1 LESRIKQLET
11 GDASIAEMDRT
22 WSKVFED
29 SEPKFLGM
37 RLLGPGKTSDD
48 VWENREES
56 LTVQSGEPGEVEHEA
71 SLSSDVPQAQN
82 AQTEA
87 SPTPSEDV
95 TDPVKDDTL
104 DHDAES
110 FLRLNVAHGNG
121 YANWYSATHGL
132 NGAAKSEGGATNEFE
147 LVVSCLTYKQEA
159 VGISPP
165 DREIL
170 EAQRGSYS
178 LRLLAAVGHHQ
189 HDAPNFAMD
198 SLGALGEE
206 FPHLRYWSDW
216 LRLPALDE
224 DRKSDLL
231 RSEHSKPGALDE
243 DFWSGRLTLVYPGL
257 SDLDVNAISLA
268 SVQPHS
274 GAFERLV
281 ADVAIACAAR
291 SQPRVG
297 STGLADQ

>member
-1 LESRIKQLET
+1 
-11 GDASIAEMDRT
+11 
-22 WSKVFED
+22 
-29 SEPKFLGM
+29 M

-48 VWENREES
+48 VWEHLEES

-71 SLSSDVPQAQN
+71 SVSSDVPQARN
-82 AQTEA
+82 AQTVG

-95 TDPVKDDTL
+95 TDPVKDDSL
-104 DHDAES
+104 DQDAES
-110 FLRLNVAHGNG
+110 FLRLNVAHGNS
-121 YANWYSATHGL
+121 YANWYSTAHGL
-132 NGAAKSEGGATNEFE
+132 NSAANSEDGATNELE

-159 VGISPP
+159 VVISPP

-178 LRLLAAVGHHQ
+178 LRLLAAVGRQ

-224 DRKSDLL
+224 DRQSDLL
-231 RSEHSKPGALDE
+231 RSEHSKRGALDE

-257 SDLDVNAISLA
+257 SDVDVNAISLA
-268 SVQPHS
+268 SVQPQS
-274 GAFERLV
+274 DAFERLV